1 MDNNERDL
9 AKACTRAVNSYVFN
23 CEKFCDAM
31 LGEHRTLQQSFTRLC
46 IAWLRRL
53 AVLEPYQIDPRNE
66 YSVRIG
72 KIVTKALDDAE
83 IGRVPMV

>member
-1 MDNNERDL
+1 MENNERDL
-9 AKACTRAVNSYVFN
+9 AKACTRAVNSYVFS

-53 AVLEPYQIDPRNE
+53 AVLEPHQIEPRNE
-66 YSVRIG
+66 YSVKIG
-72 KIVTKALDDAE
+72 KIVTKALDEEE